1 MMVDQELILPLA
13 PVIGTVD
20 DFTLTTDKET
30 RAPNRTLTEYEWSL
44 YNSSYSFGFRT
55 REGIRWL
62 VMCQGLEGS
71 VQTTTA
77 FIRQY
82 TYASLTKNKQGIQP
96 AFASLCRA
104 SLPSRTRCSP
114 LKLGLASLSFF
125 HLGKTLQTLDFK
137 FLLSCF
143 SRRSLMSQ
151 GKHNS
156 LSLARPLLFFQGR
169 LSSAKT
175 ESVTLGKEKK
185 GEGSRWNPARQA
197 LAFGRLAYCSR

>member
-1 MMVDQELILPLA
+1 MILTIHFIREEEKSKGIDPLQELAHLMAEVKIAFLHQDLA
-13 PVIGTVD
+13 
-20 DFTLTTDKET
+20 LKE
-30 RAPNRTLTEYEWSL
+30 
-44 YNSSYSFGFRT
+44 
-55 REGIRWL
+55 
-62 VMCQGLEGS
+62 
-71 VQTTTA
+71 
-77 FIRQY
+77 
-82 TYASLTKNKQGIQP
+82 
-96 AFASLCRA
+96 CRA

-137 FLLSCF
+137 VRLLL
-143 SRRSLMSQ
+143 RSLMSQ